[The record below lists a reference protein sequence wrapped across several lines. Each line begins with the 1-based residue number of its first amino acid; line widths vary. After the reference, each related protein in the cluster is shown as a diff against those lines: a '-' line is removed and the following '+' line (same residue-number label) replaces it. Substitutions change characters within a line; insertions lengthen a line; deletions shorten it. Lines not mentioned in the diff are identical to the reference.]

1 MSVHPKVAS
10 FIIFCVQRRGK
21 KWPAL
26 YDEMC
31 RVAGRG
37 LYEGLHHR
45 QLRELG
51 LSFSLNHIEDTIKVV
66 EAVTSSKLDSES
78 ADSHL

>member
-1 MSVHPKVAS
+1 MDIHPKVAG
-10 FIIFCVQRRGK
+10 FILFCVQRRGK
-21 KWPAL
+21 EWPTL

-51 LSFSLNHIEDTIKVV
+51 LSFSLNHIEETISIV
-66 EAVTSSKLDSES
+66 EAVTGSKLDNES
-78 ADSHL
+78 SDFCL